1 MKSMTGFGCG
11 NAANEKGAFTVE
23 IKAVNSRFLE
33 INMKGNYVSPE
44 LENYVKKLIKEKVQ
58 RGKLYVSLSF
68 APAENGQ
75 DTNVTIDRNLLQSY
89 MIALNEIR
97 HMDGIKNNKVTISDL
112 LSLPDSFLHVSTKP
126 MPDSELQPLLEE
138 ALIMALN
145 QLDDMRV
152 KEGSNLASDLQKRIE
167 FLYGKLDVLKSMQ
180 DKVVDDYKTRL
191 QERIIDML
199 KKVDADIDESRLL
212 QEVAI
217 YSEKTDF
224 TEELVRLES
233 HLKQFSDTFNHKE
246 PVGRRLDFL
255 LQEMN
260 REINTTASKAND
272 IKVID
277 CVIIVKTELEKMREQ
292 VQNIE

>member
-1 MKSMTGFGCG
+1 MTGFGCG

-180 DKVVDDYKTRL
+180 DKVVDDYKTRV

-233 HLKQFSDTFNHKE
+233 HLKQFADTFNHKE
-246 PVGRRLDFL
+246 SVGRRLDFL

>member
-1 MKSMTGFGCG
+1 MTGFGCG

-75 DTNVTIDRNLLQSY
+75 DTNVTINRNLLQSY

>member
-1 MKSMTGFGCG
+1 MTGFGCG

-126 MPDSELQPLLEE
+126 MSDSELQPLLEE

-199 KKVDADIDESRLL
+199 KKVDAEIDESRLL

>member
-126 MPDSELQPLLEE
+126 MSDSELQPLLEE

>member
-23 IKAVNSRFLE
+23 LKAVNSRFLE

-126 MPDSELQPLLEE
+126 MPDSELEPLLEE

>member
-1 MKSMTGFGCG
+1 MTGFGCG

-23 IKAVNSRFLE
+23 LKAVNSRFLE

-167 FLYGKLDVLKSMQ
+167 FLYRKLDVLKSMQ

>member
-1 MKSMTGFGCG
+1 MTGFGCG

-23 IKAVNSRFLE
+23 VKAVNSRFLE

-126 MPDSELQPLLEE
+126 MSDSELQPLLEE

-199 KKVDADIDESRLL
+199 KKVDAEIDESRLL

-233 HLKQFSDTFNHKE
+233 HLKQFADTFNHKE

>member
-1 MKSMTGFGCG
+1 MTGFGCG

-33 INMKGNYVSPE
+33 INMKGNYISPE

>member
-1 MKSMTGFGCG
+1 M
-11 NAANEKGAFTVE
+11 
-23 IKAVNSRFLE
+23 
-33 INMKGNYVSPE
+33 
-44 LENYVKKLIKEKVQ
+44 
-58 RGKLYVSLSF
+58 
-68 APAENGQ
+68 
-75 DTNVTIDRNLLQSY
+75 
-89 MIALNEIR
+89 
-97 HMDGIKNNKVTISDL
+97 
-112 LSLPDSFLHVSTKP
+112 
-126 MPDSELQPLLEE
+126 QPLLEE

>member
-1 MKSMTGFGCG
+1 MTGFGCG
-11 NAANEKGAFTVE
+11 NAANEKCAFTVE

>member
-75 DTNVTIDRNLLQSY
+75 DTKVTIDRNLLQSY

-167 FLYGKLDVLKSMQ
+167 FLYRKLDVLKSMQ

-246 PVGRRLDFL
+246 PVGRRLDFF
-255 LQEMN
+255 
-260 REINTTASKAND
+260 ASGN
-272 IKVID
+272 
-277 CVIIVKTELEKMREQ
+277 E
-292 VQNIE
+292 

>member
-1 MKSMTGFGCG
+1 MTGFGCG

-212 QEVAI
+212 QEVVI

>member
-1 MKSMTGFGCG
+1 MTGFGCG

-167 FLYGKLDVLKSMQ
+167 FLYGKLDMLKSMQ

>member
-1 MKSMTGFGCG
+1 MTGFGCG

-23 IKAVNSRFLE
+23 LKAVNSRFLE

-126 MPDSELQPLLEE
+126 MPDSELEPLLEE

>member
-1 MKSMTGFGCG
+1 MTGFGCG

-212 QEVAI
+212 QKVAI

-233 HLKQFSDTFNHKE
+233 HLKQFSDAFNHKE

-255 LQEMN
+255 LQEIN

>member
-1 MKSMTGFGCG
+1 MTGFGCG
-11 NAANEKGAFTVE
+11 NAANEKGAFIVE

-33 INMKGNYVSPE
+33 INMKGNYVSSE

-89 MIALNEIR
+89 MIVLNEIR

-126 MPDSELQPLLEE
+126 MSDSELQPLLEE

-199 KKVDADIDESRLL
+199 KKVDAEIDESRLL

>member
-1 MKSMTGFGCG
+1 MTGFGCG

-126 MPDSELQPLLEE
+126 MSDSELQPLLEE

-145 QLDDMRV
+145 QLDDMKV

-199 KKVDADIDESRLL
+199 KKVDAEIDESRLL

>member
-1 MKSMTGFGCG
+1 MTGFGCG